1 MKVKARFFSELMTAL
16 SLMMDL
22 DENRKLYHA
31 WRVAIVAEKMSRQ
44 ILPEYRTQIFYAG
57 LLHDIGAISLRDHV
71 IHHTDIKEH
80 FKNPILFNH
89 CRKGAQIAMEI
100 GPLAIAAD
108 MIMDHHEH
116 WDGGGYPRGL
126 KGNNINLGGQILRIA
141 DTFDILARVRPPLDL
156 NGVKTILTSRRG
168 SEFSDL
174 MYELMISTLE
184 SGNFFEEIMDD
195 KRVSEMLPEIISSL
209 PPVDFSSCN
218 SELRNVAKIIAQ
230 VIDAKHSYTAG
241 HSERVA
247 SYTFKLAT
255 ALGLHEDEAEK
266 YEIAAFLHDAGKV
279 AIPRSILDK
288 PAALTIEEYKLMK
301 KHPVYTMEIMSMVS
315 ELKDLV
321 RIAGGHHERYDGR
334 GYPDGSARDNIPLGA
349 RIMAV
354 ADAFDAM
361 TSFRPYQK
369 TKSKN
374 EAKIVLVQNAGAQ
387 FDPEIAKLAI
397 SVL

>member
-1 MKVKARFFSELMTAL
+1 MESKDRFFSELMTAL

-31 WRVAIVAEKMSRQ
+31 WRVAILAERMSRD

-57 LLHDIGAISLRDHV
+57 LIHDIGAISLPDHV
-71 IHHTDIKEH
+71 THYTDFRQH

-89 CRKGAQIAMEI
+89 SAKGAEIAREI
-100 GPLAIAAD
+100 GPLSIAAE

-156 NGVKTILTSRRG
+156 NDMKTALMSRRG
-168 SEFSDL
+168 YEFSDI
-174 MYELMISTLE
+174 MFELLVSTLE
-184 SGNFFEEIMDD
+184 KDNFYEEIMDD
-195 KRVSEMLPEIISSL
+195 KKISEILPQIVGDL
-209 PPVDFSSCN
+209 PPVDLASCN
-218 SELRNVAKIIAQ
+218 SDLRNTVKIFAQ

-247 SYTFKLAT
+247 NYTYKISK
-255 ALGLHEDEAEK
+255 ALGLYEDEAEK
-266 YEIAAFLHDAGKV
+266 FEIAAFLHDAGKV
-279 AIPRSILDK
+279 AIPKSILDK
-288 PAALTIEEYKLMK
+288 PAALTVEEFKLMK
-301 KHPVYTMEIMSMVS
+301 RHPVYTMEILSMVS
-315 ELKDLV
+315 KLKDLV

-334 GYPDGSARDNIPLGA
+334 GYPDGAVGQNIPLGA

-361 TSFRPYQK
+361 TSLRPYQR
-369 TKSKN
+369 TKSRE
-374 EAKIVLVQNAGAQ
+374 EAKEVLAKNSGSQ
-387 FDPEIAKLAI
+387 FDPEIAKVAI

>member
-1 MKVKARFFSELMTAL
+1 MKVKARFFSELVTAL

-31 WRVAIVAEKMSRQ
+31 WRVAILAEKMSQ
-44 ILPEYRTQIFYAG
+44 DILPEYRTQIFYAG
-57 LLHDIGAISLRDHV
+57 LLHDIGAISLPDHV
-71 IHHTDIKEH
+71 IHYTDIKEH

-89 CRKGAQIAMEI
+89 CEKGAQIAREI
-100 GPLAIAAD
+100 GPLSLAAG
-108 MIMDHHEH
+108 MIMDHHEY

-141 DTFDILARVRPPLDL
+141 DTFDILARVKPPLDI
-156 NGVKTILTSRRG
+156 NGIKTILTSRKG

-174 MYELMISTLE
+174 VCELMIATLE
-184 SGNFFEEIMDD
+184 SSNFFEEIMDD
-195 KRVSEMLPEIISSL
+195 MKVSEMLPQIIRAL
-209 PPVDFSSCN
+209 PHVDLSSCN
-218 SELRNVAKIIAQ
+218 SDLRDVVKVFAQ

-247 SYTFKLAT
+247 SYTYQLAK
-255 ALGLHEDEAEK
+255 ALGLSEDVAEK
-266 YEIAAFLHDAGKV
+266 FEIAAFLHDAGKV
-279 AIPRSILDK
+279 AIPKNILDK
-288 PAALTIEEYKLMK
+288 PAALTIEEFKLMK
-301 KHPVYTMEIMSMVS
+301 RHPVYTMEIISMVS

-334 GYPDGSARDNIPLGA
+334 GYPDGAVGENIPLGA

-361 TSFRPYQK
+361 TSLRPYQK
-369 TKSKN
+369 NKSKD
-374 EAKIVLVQNAGAQ
+374 EAKAILAQNSGSQ
-387 FDPEIAKLAI
+387 FDPEISKVAI
-397 SVL
+397 KVL